1 MSNSLVIV
9 AALGIAT
16 VAFVYY
22 RIIKK
27 PTNTTMVEEVKME
40 VLGCKHYKRA
50 CMK

>member
-1 MSNSLVIV
+1 MIV

-22 RIIKK
+22 QIIKK
-27 PTNTTMVEEVKME
+27 PTNITMVEEVKME
-40 VLGCKHYKRA
+40 ALGCKHYKRA